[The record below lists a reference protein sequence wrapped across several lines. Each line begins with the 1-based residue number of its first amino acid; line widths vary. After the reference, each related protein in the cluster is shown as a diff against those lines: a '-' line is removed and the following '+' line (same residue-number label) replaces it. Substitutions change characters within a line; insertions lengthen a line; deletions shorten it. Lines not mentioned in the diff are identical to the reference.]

1 LFPHTLHRRRIT
13 MATVAI
19 TRVVLPAVIAAFF
32 ASALV
37 LPALRHRLRTRSWG
51 VVVHR
56 EGDPYQRVL
65 GVAMALF
72 PARVVLWT
80 VLYDLL
86 APALLGVWPAPAW
99 LAWAGAALAAAGIGV
114 TALAQAQMGLAWRIG
129 IDDRPTALVTAGLY
143 RLVRNPIYAGMLL
156 MVT

>member
-1 LFPHTLHRRRIT
+1 ATTRSATAPTTATRGSNGITSVPRPPARPPDLGAGRLFPHTLHRRRIT

-72 PARVVLWT
+72 LAGVVLWT
-80 VLYDLL
+80 VLYELL
-86 APALLGVWPAPAW
+86 DPALLGVWPAPAW

-114 TALAQAQMGLAWRIG
+114 TALAQA
-129 IDDRPTALVTAGLY
+129 
-143 RLVRNPIYAGMLL
+143 
-156 MVT
+156 